1 MSFPSSPDHNLVLLL
16 LRHRRLLTFFELLA
30 FLDFFFCLLF
40 GLFMF
45 FCCFVFGCCF
55 LFCFFACDLIW
66 ICFPGG
72 FQGGREGGDKGG
84 VGKWINVNN
93 NKLHSYEKQQ
103 KKRLRFLWIKNV
115 PFFLFEKKQQPVAK
129 WFPYS
134 VFFFCFFFFS
144 SLLLLLLCQFLF
156 LPSSFKVNL
165 KVHNRNWRV
174 FLLLVPMERRKKKH
188 TKNTHKKSHKSAGQ
202 KQSASVSLRNKT
214 TSKQFWI
221 KTVWSILDSLR
232 AL

>member
-55 LFCFFACDLIW
+55 FFCFFACDLIW

-72 FQGGREGGDKGG
+72 FQGGREAIRE
-84 VGKWINVNN
+84 VWVNESMWTTTSCIRMKN
-93 NKLHSYEKQQ
+93 NK

-174 FLLLVPMERRKKKH
+174 FLLLVPMERRKKKNTQKTH
-188 TKNTHKKSHKSAGQ
+188 TKKATRARARSS
-202 KQSASVSLRNKT
+202 RR
-214 TSKQFWI
+214 QFLWEI
-221 KTVWSILDSLR
+221 RLLPNSFE
-232 AL
+232 

>member
-55 LFCFFACDLIW
+55 FFCFFACDLIW

>member
-1 MSFPSSPDHNLVLLL
+1 MNQC
-16 LRHRRLLTFFELLA
+16 EQQQAA
-30 FLDFFFCLLF
+30 F
-40 GLFMF
+40 
-45 FCCFVFGCCF
+45 V
-55 LFCFFACDLIW
+55 W
-66 ICFPGG
+66 
-72 FQGGREGGDKGG
+72 KTT
-84 VGKWINVNN
+84 
-93 NKLHSYEKQQ
+93 

-174 FLLLVPMERRKKKH
+174 FLLLVPMERRKKKNTQKTH
-188 TKNTHKKSHKSAGQ
+188 TKKATRARARSS
-202 KQSASVSLRNKT
+202 RR
-214 TSKQFWI
+214 QFLWEI
-221 KTVWSILDSLR
+221 RLLPNSFE
-232 AL
+232 

>member
-55 LFCFFACDLIW
+55 FFCFFACDLIW

-174 FLLLVPMERRKKKH
+174 FLLLVPMERRKKK
-188 TKNTHKKSHKSAGQ
+188 THKKHTQ
-202 KQSASVSLRNKT
+202 KKPQERGPEAVGVSFSEK
-214 TSKQFWI
+214 
-221 KTVWSILDSLR
+221 
-232 AL
+232 

>member
-55 LFCFFACDLIW
+55 FFVFLHVTS
-66 ICFPGG
+66 FGSVFREG
-72 FQGGREGGDKGG
+72 FREGGREAIRE
-84 VGKWINVNN
+84 VWVNESMWTTTSCIRMKN
-93 NKLHSYEKQQ
+93 NK